1 MKTALQALVI
11 LVLAGGPLSYGQM
24 NDTPPAVP
32 SQEEPEVLNQGPIHE
47 GFARPLDLAPQAG
60 IVSPE
65 EPPADIVENP
75 AAERPRGSQYVW
87 IPGYWAWDTERTDY
101 VWVSGC
107 WRVPPAG
114 MSWIPGYWNRVPQ
127 GWQWVAGFWIA
138 TPQAQQIQYLP
149 PPPEIVDV
157 APPTTA
163 IVTGQIWVPP
173 CYYWRSG
180 SYVFRA
186 GYWLTPQDK
195 WVWVPS
201 HYAWTP
207 YGYVFVPGYW
217 DYVLTTR
224 GVLYAPVYFPRRF
237 HRPVGYRY
245 SLGVVV
251 NIGNLEFGL
260 FSSPRYR
267 HYYFG
272 DYYSDFYVGL
282 GIYPWFECETR
293 HSWYDPI
300 YEHDRYYHRRTMP
313 QWDRDIRHEYD
324 LRRADPGLRPPRTYR
339 ELESRPGPISPGQRN
354 GMRMV
359 EPIRTYAQRETA
371 PFKFSQMS
379 DKERQRIVSHTNEVN
394 DFRQERRQRES
405 RPSAPSGVQP
415 PRESRP
421 SERITP
427 ERSPRVESPAGQ
439 AKPAR
444 PTQTE
449 RPGAPASSG
458 KQQFENRSSSE
469 RMNYPRS
476 PITGRSSGGLF
487 RKNTPSQSKQEA
499 RIEQKPGGSGGSR
512 GKSGSGD
519 RGRR

>member
-1 MKTALQALVI
+1 MKTALRALAI
-11 LVLAGGPLSYGQM
+11 LVLAGGSLSYSQT
-24 NDTPPAVP
+24 NDAPPAIP

-47 GFARPLDLAPQAG
+47 GYAQPLDLAPQAG
-60 IVSPE
+60 IVSPA
-65 EPPADIVENP
+65 EPPANIVENP
-75 AAERPRGSQYVW
+75 AAERPQGSQYVW

-114 MSWIPGYWNRVPQ
+114 MSWIPGYWNKIPQ

-138 TPQAQQIQYLP
+138 TPQARQIQYLP
-149 PPPEIVDV
+149 QPPKIVEV
-157 APPTTA
+157 APPTTTV
-163 IVTGQIWVPP
+163 VTGQIWVPP
-173 CYYWRSG
+173 CYYWRNNA
-180 SYVFRA
+180 YVLRT
-186 GYWLTPQDK
+186 GYWLTPQDN

-207 YGYVFVPGYW
+207 HGYVFVPGYW

-251 NIGNLEFGL
+251 NIGNLEFSL

-272 DYYSDFYVGL
+272 DYYGDFYVGL

-300 YEHDRYYHRRTMP
+300 YVHGRWYHRRSMP
-313 QWDRDIRHEYD
+313 QWDQHIRHEYD

-339 ELESRPGPISPGQRN
+339 ELAARPGPVSPEQRN
-354 GMRMV
+354 GVRMV
-359 EPIRTYAQRETA
+359 EPIRTYAHRETT
-371 PFKFSQMS
+371 PIKFSQMS

-405 RPSAPSGVQP
+405 RSSAPSAVGP
-415 PRESRP
+415 SKGPGA

-427 ERSPRVESPAGQ
+427 GRSSRVEGSTQQTRPAG
-439 AKPAR
+439 

-449 RPGAPASSG
+449 RAGAQASPPGPGAVS
-458 KQQFENRSSSE
+458 RSSSE

-476 PITGRSSGGLF
+476 PITGRSPGGLF
-487 RKNTPSQSKQEA
+487 GRNTPSQSRQES
-499 RIEQKPGGSGGSR
+499 RIGQKSGGSGGPR
-512 GKSGSGD
+512 GKSGGGD
-519 RGRR
+519 RGPK

>member
-1 MKTALQALVI
+1 MRMAVRAFVMLLLV
-11 LVLAGGPLSYGQM
+11 GGSWSYGQT
-24 NDTPPAVP
+24 NGTPPVIP

-60 IVSPE
+60 IVSPQ

-114 MSWIPGYWNRVPQ
+114 MSWMPGYWNRVPQ

-138 TPQAQQIQYLP
+138 APQARQIQYLP
-149 PPPEIVDV
+149 QPPQIVDV
-157 APPTTA
+157 APPATTVVA
-163 IVTGQIWVPP
+163 GQIWVPP
-173 CYYWRSG
+173 CYYWRNNA
-180 SYVFRA
+180 YVFRA
-186 GYWLTPQDK
+186 GYWLAPQDN

-207 YGYVFVPGYW
+207 HGYVFVPGYW

-237 HRPVGYRY
+237 HRPAGYRY

-251 NIGNLEFGL
+251 NIGNLEFSL

-272 DYYSDFYVGL
+272 DYYGDFYVGL

-293 HSWYDPI
+293 HTWYDPI
-300 YEHDRYYHRRTMP
+300 YEHGRWHHRRTMP
-313 QWDRDIRHEYD
+313 QWDQHIRHEYD
-324 LRRADPGLRPPRTYR
+324 LRRVDASLRPPKTYR
-339 ELESRPGPISPGQRN
+339 DLVSRRGPVSPAQRPGI
-354 GMRMV
+354 RMV
-359 EPIRTYAQRETA
+359 EPIRTYAQQESA
-371 PFKFSQMS
+371 PIKFSQMN
-379 DKERQRIVSHTNEVN
+379 DKERQRIVSHTNEVR

-405 RPSAPSGVQP
+405 GRSGPAGVQP
-415 PRESRP
+415 PGGSRP
-421 SERITP
+421 SERITTGG
-427 ERSPRVESPAGQ
+427 SPRVEGPAGP
-439 AKPAR
+439 AGPAR
-444 PTQTE
+444 PTQTD
-449 RPGAPASSG
+449 RPGARPSPGSQG
-458 KQQFENRSSSE
+458 SVNRSSSE
-469 RMNYPRS
+469 RMSYPKS
-476 PITGRSSGGLF
+476 PITGKSPGGLF
-487 RKNTPSQSKQEA
+487 RRGTPSQSRQES
-499 RIEQKPGGSGGSR
+499 RIEPKPAGGGESQ
-512 GKSGSGD
+512 GKSGGP